1 MTPAFH
7 HVRIVLPACA
17 VLALAGC
24 KGTIM
29 PQLAGPGSAGYQRA
43 NALQFDPYPLDD
55 VAPPVAG
62 GRPREYDRPIPEV
75 KRGQIFTPK
84 RMSSPSPIAVQSF
97 GPPGSTVVTAP
108 PAMPT
113 SVAPGTSP
121 IVTMPPVVTTTQPM
135 VPSTAFPPSVAP
147 TAPPA
152 YGLPYQTPTSA
163 PVLPQSSTLARP
175 PY

>member
-1 MTPAFH
+1 MSPASH
-7 HVRIVLPACA
+7 QLRIALAACA
-17 VLALAGC
+17 ALALTGC
-24 KGTIM
+24 PTVRM
-29 PQLAGPGSAGYQRA
+29 PQLAGPGSAGYQRS

-84 RMSSPSPIAVQSF
+84 RLSSPAPIAVGSF
-97 GPPGSTVVTAP
+97 GPPASNVVTAP

-113 SVAPGTSP
+113 TFPPAMPSTIS
-121 IVTMPPVVTTTQPM
+121 MPPVVTTSPPL
-135 VPSTAFPPSVAP
+135 PSTFAP
-147 TAPPA
+147 TAPPT
-152 YGLPYQTPTSA
+152 YGLPYQTPQPVA
-163 PVLPQSSTLARP
+163 PYVPPSSTLARP